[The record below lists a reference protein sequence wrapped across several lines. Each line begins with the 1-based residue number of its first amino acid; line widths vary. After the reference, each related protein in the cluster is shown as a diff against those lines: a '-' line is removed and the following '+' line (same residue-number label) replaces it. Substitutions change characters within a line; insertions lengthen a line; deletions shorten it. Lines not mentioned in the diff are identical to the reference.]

1 MKNLKPFGPSIG
13 KTKISKKFLDLLNK
27 EIDNNILTK
36 NNDRKTLENFSK
48 FTCDD
53 VRDKLFRS
61 GLFEAGRLL
70 EAHRDGE
77 SGF

>member
-36 NNDRKTLENFSK
+36 NNDYSYNHYF
-48 FTCDD
+48 
-53 VRDKLFRS
+53 
-61 GLFEAGRLL
+61 LL
-70 EAHRDGE
+70 KYYYQFLYLINPKIFLR
-77 SGF
+77 F